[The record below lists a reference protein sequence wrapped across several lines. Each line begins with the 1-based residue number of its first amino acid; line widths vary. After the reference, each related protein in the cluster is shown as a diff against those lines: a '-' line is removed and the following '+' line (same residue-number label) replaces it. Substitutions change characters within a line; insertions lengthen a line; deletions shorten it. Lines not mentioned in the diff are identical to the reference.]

1 MLNFTKRKLSLHL
14 LDFWL
19 SFYNY
24 FACYKLFWP
33 KKSFLSINLTI
44 ILSDKT
50 ISCLAAVL
58 CDFTGVP
65 ASIPDL
71 LEPGEGQHS
80 LRRGNRL
87 HGHQGGGQKV
97 HPTRII
103 TIGNVADLAPFWPY
117 PDGSFQNVYIWIRP
131 NQVKVSFRPKT
142 KFTLFWCYCLFKW
155 KRI

>member
-1 MLNFTKRKLSLHL
+1 M
-14 LDFWL
+14 
-19 SFYNY
+19 
-24 FACYKLFWP
+24 
-33 KKSFLSINLTI
+33 
-44 ILSDKT
+44 SDKT
-50 ISCLAAVL
+50 FSCLAAVL

-142 KFTLFWCYCLFKW
+142 KLLPF
-155 KRI
+155 